1 MEEQRASNGCMMA
14 VPARL
19 EGGVVWI
26 SHEQGACQELMLLGG
41 GERHVETCIEEQLL
55 GLQVVLRSQGP

>member
-1 MEEQRASNGCMMA
+1 MMA

-26 SHEQGACQELMLLGG
+26 SHEQGACQKLMLLGG